1 MEASKVKP
9 LGSISRDDVRH
20 TLHTHF
26 HSSKPTPRPSTG
38 GGASASTASRKRVFS
53 FVQVQKPKSSAA
65 ETKRLFGHGPNAS
78 KYFVLCVT
86 IQDSSAAAQLEL
98 HYVQLLSNLSV
109 DVRSAWNL
117 SGLDTI
123 EHNGIGPEK
132 TRGAFALF
140 FSGEVTSWQW
150 LVDARESATAMH
162 EFLWSVCALVVQNN
176 ISLPRLVRLNVEE
189 LHETATQLSLQKA
202 YDLDVDLVRSV
213 ADMKENGALEE
224 DPAVGDETGGKF
236 VDNNAGV
243 DVSGLRLSSPESNE
257 ALSLL
262 NDVDWSEVQLLA
274 VEGDLRKKLHTLE
287 DENIAFL
294 LSLDGEASV
303 SPSPVVGSNGKASAK
318 GTSVDKIL
326 EAIDAVQQRVSMIQD
341 WTNESDESLG
351 QTSSSMQHFEALN
364 NQLEMH
370 FKNSVSLEEVLARL
384 MARVE
389 IHQQHMQVFT
399 SPVEVFPGEVGGSST
414 GVIHDRGGDVGRD
427 ISVTERM
434 RTTVAAVAA
443 MDQAITSTQEFPAKE
458 MVAFRTRGDELS
470 KLATAFGEKLCT
482 SFDVFLQRKVKQWAN
497 ARGGNPSSM
506 PPGESR
512 FNRVKTAFDG
522 SDEEMNWGFTNES
535 LHTVLGDYQSLF
547 AHANSL
553 DPRILVALR
562 QTYSKQLAGVY
573 NAHAQSLFRCL
584 KDKLPR
590 TSKHHFHKP
599 TSLQSRGIHLSSS
612 HFSVGDT
619 MCASPL
625 MQQALDHL
633 TPLVLSEQRL
643 VARLFFPSTTDRAN
657 SSGGKHELEDL
668 TLTMESIFEK
678 LLKRMNEFGEA
689 AGLRNILDALSLVV
703 LVNGNLEEYRQ
714 QSAFL
719 YNVMVSFQLQMKRML
734 IKFTEE
740 QETWISAQSADTK
753 MAGVLAPAKKIV
765 NMIARMEESVC
776 GKTDDSTLM
785 SIYNMMLPATMQWVD
800 KVAESRPK
808 YASLTRL
815 ENYLFLSDNL
825 KAINGSKELPLA
837 QYATEAHDRYTENL
851 QRYVASVWEYAFKQ
865 LVPLM
870 ASIESLMTTVPASE
884 IQYHSPRQEVRR
896 VLDSTASTF
905 EKSVRIMHDRMKKH
919 FRENPKMLPSVW
931 KQLIAYG
938 SSRVAVYALVAGDC
952 YQLRFEPS
960 PERGL
965 EVLEKFAFTSS

>member
-26 HSSKPTPRPSTG
+26 YSSKLTPRPSTG

-109 DVRSAWNL
+109 DVRSSWNL

-224 DPAVGDETGGKF
+224 DPA
-236 VDNNAGV
+236 
-243 DVSGLRLSSPESNE
+243 
-257 ALSLL
+257 
-262 NDVDWSEVQLLA
+262 LLA

-294 LSLDGEASV
+294 LSLDGEALV
-303 SPSPVVGSNGKASAK
+303 SPSPVVASNGKASAK

-399 SPVEVFPGEVGGSST
+399 SPVEVFPASRSEC
-414 GVIHDRGGDVGRD
+414 
-427 ISVTERM
+427 ER
-434 RTTVAAVAA
+434 
-443 MDQAITSTQEFPAKE
+443 
-458 MVAFRTRGDELS
+458 
-470 KLATAFGEKLCT
+470 
-482 SFDVFLQRKVKQWAN
+482 
-497 ARGGNPSSM
+497 
-506 PPGESR
+506 
-512 FNRVKTAFDG
+512 
-522 SDEEMNWGFTNES
+522 
-535 LHTVLGDYQSLF
+535 
-547 AHANSL
+547 
-553 DPRILVALR
+553 
-562 QTYSKQLAGVY
+562 
-573 NAHAQSLFRCL
+573 
-584 KDKLPR
+584 
-590 TSKHHFHKP
+590 
-599 TSLQSRGIHLSSS
+599 
-612 HFSVGDT
+612 
-619 MCASPL
+619 
-625 MQQALDHL
+625 
-633 TPLVLSEQRL
+633 RL
-643 VARLFFPSTTDRAN
+643 
-657 SSGGKHELEDL
+657 
-668 TLTMESIFEK
+668 
-678 LLKRMNEFGEA
+678 LL
-689 AGLRNILDALSLVV
+689 
-703 LVNGNLEEYRQ
+703 
-714 QSAFL
+714 
-719 YNVMVSFQLQMKRML
+719 
-734 IKFTEE
+734 
-740 QETWISAQSADTK
+740 
-753 MAGVLAPAKKIV
+753 
-765 NMIARMEESVC
+765 
-776 GKTDDSTLM
+776 
-785 SIYNMMLPATMQWVD
+785 
-800 KVAESRPK
+800 
-808 YASLTRL
+808 
-815 ENYLFLSDNL
+815 
-825 KAINGSKELPLA
+825 
-837 QYATEAHDRYTENL
+837 
-851 QRYVASVWEYAFKQ
+851 
-865 LVPLM
+865 
-870 ASIESLMTTVPASE
+870 
-884 IQYHSPRQEVRR
+884 
-896 VLDSTASTF
+896 
-905 EKSVRIMHDRMKKH
+905 
-919 FRENPKMLPSVW
+919 
-931 KQLIAYG
+931 
-938 SSRVAVYALVAGDC
+938 
-952 YQLRFEPS
+952 
-960 PERGL
+960 
-965 EVLEKFAFTSS
+965 

>member
-53 FVQVQKPKSSAA
+53 FVQVQKPKSNAA

-86 IQDSSAAAQLEL
+86 IQDSTAAAQLEL

-109 DVRSAWNL
+109 DVRSSWNL

-162 EFLWSVCALVVQNN
+162 EFLWS

-303 SPSPVVGSNGKASAK
+303 SPSPVVASNGKASAK

-399 SPVEVFPGEVGGSST
+399 SPVEVFPGEAGGSST

-482 SFDVFLQRKVKQWAN
+482 SFDVFLQRKQCGGQP
-497 ARGGNPSSM
+497 AR
-506 PPGESR
+506 
-512 FNRVKTAFDG
+512 K
-522 SDEEMNWGFTNES
+522 
-535 LHTVLGDYQSLF
+535 
-547 AHANSL
+547 
-553 DPRILVALR
+553 
-562 QTYSKQLAGVY
+562 
-573 NAHAQSLFRCL
+573 
-584 KDKLPR
+584 
-590 TSKHHFHKP
+590 
-599 TSLQSRGIHLSSS
+599 
-612 HFSVGDT
+612 
-619 MCASPL
+619 
-625 MQQALDHL
+625 
-633 TPLVLSEQRL
+633 
-643 VARLFFPSTTDRAN
+643 
-657 SSGGKHELEDL
+657 
-668 TLTMESIFEK
+668 
-678 LLKRMNEFGEA
+678 
-689 AGLRNILDALSLVV
+689 
-703 LVNGNLEEYRQ
+703 
-714 QSAFL
+714 
-719 YNVMVSFQLQMKRML
+719 
-734 IKFTEE
+734 
-740 QETWISAQSADTK
+740 
-753 MAGVLAPAKKIV
+753 
-765 NMIARMEESVC
+765 
-776 GKTDDSTLM
+776 
-785 SIYNMMLPATMQWVD
+785 
-800 KVAESRPK
+800 
-808 YASLTRL
+808 
-815 ENYLFLSDNL
+815 
-825 KAINGSKELPLA
+825 
-837 QYATEAHDRYTENL
+837 
-851 QRYVASVWEYAFKQ
+851 
-865 LVPLM
+865 
-870 ASIESLMTTVPASE
+870 
-884 IQYHSPRQEVRR
+884 
-896 VLDSTASTF
+896 
-905 EKSVRIMHDRMKKH
+905 
-919 FRENPKMLPSVW
+919 
-931 KQLIAYG
+931 
-938 SSRVAVYALVAGDC
+938 
-952 YQLRFEPS
+952 
-960 PERGL
+960 
-965 EVLEKFAFTSS
+965 

>member
-86 IQDSSAAAQLEL
+86 IQDSTAAAQLEL

-109 DVRSAWNL
+109 DVRSSWNL

-162 EFLWSVCALVVQNN
+162 EFLWSVCALAVQNN

-189 LHETATQLSLQKA
+189 LHETATQRSLQKA

-262 NDVDWSEVQLLA
+262 NDVDRSEVQLLA

-303 SPSPVVGSNGKASAK
+303 SPSPVVASNGKASAK
-318 GTSVDKIL
+318 GISVDKIL

-399 SPVEVFPGEVGGSST
+399 SPVEVFPASRSEC
-414 GVIHDRGGDVGRD
+414 
-427 ISVTERM
+427 ER
-434 RTTVAAVAA
+434 
-443 MDQAITSTQEFPAKE
+443 
-458 MVAFRTRGDELS
+458 
-470 KLATAFGEKLCT
+470 
-482 SFDVFLQRKVKQWAN
+482 
-497 ARGGNPSSM
+497 
-506 PPGESR
+506 
-512 FNRVKTAFDG
+512 
-522 SDEEMNWGFTNES
+522 
-535 LHTVLGDYQSLF
+535 
-547 AHANSL
+547 
-553 DPRILVALR
+553 
-562 QTYSKQLAGVY
+562 
-573 NAHAQSLFRCL
+573 
-584 KDKLPR
+584 
-590 TSKHHFHKP
+590 
-599 TSLQSRGIHLSSS
+599 
-612 HFSVGDT
+612 
-619 MCASPL
+619 
-625 MQQALDHL
+625 
-633 TPLVLSEQRL
+633 RL
-643 VARLFFPSTTDRAN
+643 
-657 SSGGKHELEDL
+657 
-668 TLTMESIFEK
+668 
-678 LLKRMNEFGEA
+678 LL
-689 AGLRNILDALSLVV
+689 
-703 LVNGNLEEYRQ
+703 
-714 QSAFL
+714 
-719 YNVMVSFQLQMKRML
+719 
-734 IKFTEE
+734 
-740 QETWISAQSADTK
+740 
-753 MAGVLAPAKKIV
+753 
-765 NMIARMEESVC
+765 
-776 GKTDDSTLM
+776 
-785 SIYNMMLPATMQWVD
+785 
-800 KVAESRPK
+800 
-808 YASLTRL
+808 
-815 ENYLFLSDNL
+815 
-825 KAINGSKELPLA
+825 
-837 QYATEAHDRYTENL
+837 
-851 QRYVASVWEYAFKQ
+851 
-865 LVPLM
+865 
-870 ASIESLMTTVPASE
+870 
-884 IQYHSPRQEVRR
+884 
-896 VLDSTASTF
+896 
-905 EKSVRIMHDRMKKH
+905 
-919 FRENPKMLPSVW
+919 
-931 KQLIAYG
+931 
-938 SSRVAVYALVAGDC
+938 
-952 YQLRFEPS
+952 
-960 PERGL
+960 
-965 EVLEKFAFTSS
+965 